1 MVGTNRCLANVTRN
15 LVVTYNRQLNNVT
28 TSYKYLGVELTNPL
42 HLNSQFDK
50 NYKKEL
56 SRLKTLHRIR
66 RLSTNDI

>member
-28 TSYKYLGVELTNPL
+28 TSYKYLGVELTSPL